1 MAHFTDQDLI
11 THYLTTRNERSFEQ
25 LYDRY
30 RCLVYQQCL
39 TMCKD
44 TDEAQDL
51 TQDVFIRVARRLET
65 YKGEAR
71 FGTWLHRVTHNHCI
85 DQLRKQQYLRLQHER
100 YTVLLLGG
108 TDESAEPLSDR
119 ALAVLDQVLDRL
131 PVEQQVLLRTK
142 YEQGVE
148 IKDIAHQQ
156 QLTPSAAKMR
166 LKRARDRAKKLY
178 IKLASRVDIE

>member
-1 MAHFTDQDLI
+1 MLHLTDQELI
-11 THYLTTRNERSFEQ
+11 SHYLATRNERSFEQ

-30 RCLVYQQCL
+30 RYRVYQQCL

-44 TDEAQDL
+44 TDEAEDL
-51 TQDVFIRVARRLET
+51 TQDVFIRVAHRLGS

-71 FGTWLHRVTHNHCI
+71 FGTWLHRVTHNYCI
-85 DQLRKQQYLRLQHER
+85 DQLRKQQHLRYQHEQ
-100 YTVLLLGG
+100 YTVLLVGS
-108 TDESAEPLSDR
+108 TDESAESISDR
-119 ALAVLDQVLDRL
+119 ALAVLDQALSRL
-131 PVEQQVLLRTK
+131 PIEQQVLLRTK

-166 LKRARDRAKKLY
+166 LKRARDRARKMYMKLSS
-178 IKLASRVDIE
+178 KMDTD

>member
-1 MAHFTDQDLI
+1 MTHFADQDLI
-11 THYLTTRNERSFEQ
+11 AHYLTTRNERSFEQ

-30 RCLVYQQCL
+30 QYLVYQQCL
-39 TMCKD
+39 IMCKD
-44 TDEAQDL
+44 PEEAEDL
-51 TQDVFIRVARRLET
+51 TQNVFIRMARRLET

-71 FGTWLHRVTHNHCI
+71 FSAWLHRVTHNHCI
-85 DQLRKQQYLRLQHER
+85 DQLRKQQHLRLQYEQ
-100 YTVLLLGG
+100 YTVTLLGG
-108 TDESAEPLSDR
+108 TDESEPISDR
-119 ALAVLDQVLDRL
+119 ALAVLDQVLNRL

-166 LKRARDRAKKLY
+166 LKRARDRARKLY
-178 IKLASRVDIE
+178 IKLASGVNVE